1 MAKIVYFCTL
11 ASAFFGFSCSQV
23 IKIYTEVR
31 EVTLLEHETYQVIFQ
46 ANHSYPGVASINST
60 NGGVVSVSPLFV
72 NLSAPPPWNVTLK
85 ADHRGH
91 DTIFMNFSGQDVDVE
106 HAFVVVTV
114 ERSRELEVVSN
125 VVGWCYFV
133 AWSISFYPQIY
144 ENWRRKSVVGLNF
157 DFLALNVIGFFLY
170 SLFNCGL
177 YWNDEVEHEYLHEN
191 PRGLNPVLLNDVV
204 FSLHALLIT
213 VVTIT
218 QCFFYERGGQRVSK
232 IASGI
237 IAIIFLIFTISL
249 ILPFTKAINWLYFLY
264 ICSYIKLSIT
274 LMKYVPQA
282 FMNYKRKS
290 TIGWS
295 IGNVI
300 LDFTGGMLSMMQ
312 MIINADNYDDW
323 ASIIGDPTKFGL
335 GLFSV
340 CFDIVFLV
348 QHYVLYGVRETR
360 VNITNIPEDIKTRFT
375 RASSKSK
382 DPHSITVT
390 HGSTVPLIK
399 NEK

>member
-1 MAKIVYFCTL
+1 MAKIVYFCIL

-348 QHYVLYGVRETR
+348 QHYVLYGATS
-360 VNITNIPEDIKTRFT
+360 NTIYDLT
-375 RASSKSK
+375 SK
-382 DPHSITVT
+382 V
-390 HGSTVPLIK
+390 
-399 NEK
+399 